1 MRTIAVT
8 GGKGGVGK
16 TNISA
21 NLAVAL
27 ADMGKRTLLLDADL
41 GLANLD
47 VVLGLSPKYTLADLI
62 AGRCTLD
69 EVIIEGP
76 GGVLVVPAAS
86 GRRHMAELA
95 PAQHI
100 GLVNVFSELERDLD
114 VMVIDTAAGITDSVL
129 TFCQAAQDTVVVVC
143 DEPASI
149 TDAYALIKV
158 LARTRRGPP
167 ADHRQHGARPQR
179 RPPAVRQAL
188 AGVRKVPRR
197 CLAELPRPRAAG
209 RLAAPVGAA
218 PATGHQGLP
227 GQSLGTGHCRNRTP
241 YLALAG
247 PHRAARQRRVL
258 RRTHH
263 PTGSG
268 RMSTATATTATA
280 QYRAVQRNNAND
292 VVTQHADLV
301 RRIAHH
307 LAARLPASVEVDDL
321 IQAGM
326 IGLIEASRSYDSDQ
340 GASFETYA
348 SIRIRGSM
356 IDEIRRGDWVPRSVH
371 RRARDAAAAVRK
383 IEQNT
388 GRAAAATEVAA
399 AMEMPLPDYLR
410 LMEDAARGQVLSLES
425 RIEDHGELD
434 TTAKGGPNPQQMMER
449 GEFGREL
456 GKAIGQLPERE
467 QLVLSLY
474 YEQEL
479 NLKEIGAVLGV
490 SESRVCQIHGQ
501 AVVRLRGRLKVFE
514 LADAGVEIDD

>member
-1 MRTIAVT
+1 
-8 GGKGGVGK
+8 
-16 TNISA
+16 
-21 NLAVAL
+21 
-27 ADMGKRTLLLDADL
+27 
-41 GLANLD
+41 
-47 VVLGLSPKYTLADLI
+47 
-62 AGRCTLD
+62 
-69 EVIIEGP
+69 
-76 GGVLVVPAAS
+76 
-86 GRRHMAELA
+86 
-95 PAQHI
+95 
-100 GLVNVFSELERDLD
+100 
-114 VMVIDTAAGITDSVL
+114 
-129 TFCQAAQDTVVVVC
+129 
-143 DEPASI
+143 
-149 TDAYALIKV
+149 
-158 LARTRRGPP
+158 
-167 ADHRQHGARPQR
+167 
-179 RPPAVRQAL
+179 
-188 AGVRKVPRR
+188 
-197 CLAELPRPRAAG
+197 
-209 RLAAPVGAA
+209 
-218 PATGHQGLP
+218 
-227 GQSLGTGHCRNRTP
+227 
-241 YLALAG
+241 
-247 PHRAARQRRVL
+247 
-258 RRTHH
+258 
-263 PTGSG
+263 
-268 RMSTATATTATA
+268 MSTATATTATA

-348 SIRIRGSM
+348 SIRIRGSL